1 MIRIGPTRHSFQEFA
16 ISSVAARTDA
26 HVLSYWRMGR
36 KSAIAAPTSTIVC
49 MLVVTDVTVMMA
61 AHSHPIQPHQ
71 FRPDDRALPCHASA
85 AINAHKT

>member
-1 MIRIGPTRHSFQEFA
+1 
-16 ISSVAARTDA
+16 
-26 HVLSYWRMGR
+26 
-36 KSAIAAPTSTIVC
+36 